1 MYATACLFIL
11 GYMAAVLQSS
21 AGALL
26 QVGLV
31 RLDALTAL
39 LCWYSLRRDALYGS
53 VFVVVFGLLISSFS
67 IIPAYVFPL
76 SYLLGFLT
84 VRYIVS
90 NVLELSS
97 WQVYLMTGFVSME
110 ISVVQLAGSGSADL
124 VWPWGVLQALV
135 NVLTAPVLMAVFDRI
150 EALLKKLRK
159 EKGEIATR

>member
-1 MYATACLFIL
+1 MAATACLFIL
-11 GYMAAVLQSS
+11 GYAAAVLQSS

-31 RLDALTAL
+31 RVDALAAL
-39 LCWYSLRRDALYGS
+39 LCWYSLRQDALYGA
-53 VFVVVFGLLISSFS
+53 VFVVLFGLLISSFS

-110 ISVVQLAGSGSADL
+110 ISVVQLAGSGSVDL
-124 VWPWGVLQALV
+124 VWPWGVLQAFV
-135 NVLTAPVLMAVFDRI
+135 NVLTAPVLMAVFGRI

-159 EKGEIATR
+159 EKGELSTR